1 MRSLLILT
9 AVTAATF
16 AIFARTP
23 ADKARAKARYYLHA
37 AIEELN
43 GNNLYEYYELVKH
56 ASQADTSWSVAGA
69 EKAKLM
75 YQMSAFDAL
84 EPSDSAYVI
93 RQFGRYVAEHPE
105 NTDQAMSYAYLLS
118 KLCGDWLG
126 AASVYEKI
134 VEGHP
139 WMTNVHELLIDAY
152 INADSTGKALDAL
165 DRYERREG
173 ATTASIAKRT
183 NIYLHSKDTVKAQ
196 DFLDSYLKSNT
207 DNPDAWILK
216 GVLAKERQQTDSAI
230 KYYER
235 ALQTDPANSTLKY
248 RMSIMLGDAGDTI
261 RSGRLMGE
269 VLEGTDIGPEMKE
282 ELLTNYVKANFRPG
296 NDSTLLSLI
305 SRYKENEL
313 PTPELYDMEEIVR
326 YTYND
331 TTGLLNMLYEK
342 MDVMPADTNAVYSLM
357 NYKLGF
363 GMQDDVIREYP
374 AMVKR
379 LGKETP
385 ASMQMLML
393 AYNNNNDYKKAIEIA
408 LRGLREMLPGYDTSI
423 DLYRGNDSIA
433 ALYLD
438 IINKSIAD
446 QTLTANLAFTDML
459 VAANNF
465 GHLKDT
471 LQSAN
476 VFEQLIYLFP
486 DMPTPYNDY
495 AYMLALYGGDLDK
508 AADMVTK
515 ALNSDSDN
523 PAFLDTYAYILFKK
537 KEYDRALLYQEKVV
551 ETLGEGAEDD
561 KTNADL
567 FDHYGDILFFNGKLD
582 EAVAS
587 WEKAL
592 RLAPDNELIKR
603 KITFK
608 TYYEK

>member
-235 ALQTDPANSTLKY
+235 ALQTDPTNSTLKY

-363 GMQDDVIREYP
+363 GMQDDVIKEYP

-393 AYNNNNDYKKAIEIA
+393 AYNNNNDYQEAIDIA
-408 LRGLREMLPGYDTSI
+408 LKGLREMLPGYDTSI

-551 ETLGEGAEDD
+551 GTLGEGAEDD

-592 RLAPDNELIKR
+592 RLDPDNELIKR

>member
-235 ALQTDPANSTLKY
+235 ALQTDPTNSTLKY

-363 GMQDDVIREYP
+363 GMQDDVIKEYL

-393 AYNNNNDYKKAIEIA
+393 AYNNNNDYQEAIDIA
-408 LRGLREMLPGYDTSI
+408 LKGLREMLPGYDTSI

-551 ETLGEGAEDD
+551 GTLGEGAEDD

-592 RLAPDNELIKR
+592 RLDPDNELIKR

>member
-118 KLCGDWLG
+118 ILCGDWLG

-235 ALQTDPANSTLKY
+235 ALQTDPTNSTLKY

-363 GMQDDVIREYP
+363 GMQDDVIKEYP

-393 AYNNNNDYKKAIEIA
+393 AYNNNNDYQEAIDIA
-408 LRGLREMLPGYDTSI
+408 LKGLREMLPGYDTSI

-551 ETLGEGAEDD
+551 GTLGEGAEDD

-592 RLAPDNELIKR
+592 RLDPDNELIKR